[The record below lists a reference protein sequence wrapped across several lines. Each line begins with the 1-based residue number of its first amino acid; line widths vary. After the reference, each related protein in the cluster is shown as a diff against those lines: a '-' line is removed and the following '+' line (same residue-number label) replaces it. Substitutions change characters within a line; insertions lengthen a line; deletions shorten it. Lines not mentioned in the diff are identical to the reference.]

1 LNNQKTCIQSFFLQ
15 IWYASL
21 IKLNWC
27 IHLHNVI
34 HNVEAILMYA
44 CIKKCKYPCH
54 KQNPNVI
61 PNMIQ
66 YVHVIPL
73 WNAPKLKLLM
83 IWSWHKNSN
92 KFSNIESYLHFEF
105 MIWIHA
111 SMEMYNFNLHIS
123 VITTTLAILLLSN
136 FVVSRIWQNFLKL
149 H

>member
-1 LNNQKTCIQSFFLQ
+1 MQSFFSQ

-21 IKLNWC
+21 IKLNWY
-27 IHLHNVI
+27 IQSHNVI
-34 HNVEAILMYA
+34 HNVEAILMHA
-44 CIKKCKYPCH
+44 CIKKWKSPCR
-54 KQNPNVI
+54 KRNPNVI
-61 PNMIQ
+61 PNLIQ
-66 YVHVIPL
+66 NVYVILL

-111 SMEMYNFNLHIS
+111 SMEMYNFSVHING
-123 VITTTLAILLLSN
+123 ITTTLDILLLSN
-136 FVVSRIWQNFLKL
+136 FVVSRFRQNFLKL